1 MLVSKRDDAQNEK
14 NDYKSDE
21 INRKGSI
28 NILSDLTQF
37 IGKRFQSQV
46 NAYKDSSKLLIMTRV
61 SCRNKIIKCLISTKE
76 K

>member
-28 NILSDLTQF
+28 NILSDLTQY

-46 NAYKDSSKLLIMTRV
+46 NTYKGSCKLLIMIRV
-61 SCRNKIIKCLISTKE
+61 SCSNKIIKCLISTK
-76 K
+76 KK